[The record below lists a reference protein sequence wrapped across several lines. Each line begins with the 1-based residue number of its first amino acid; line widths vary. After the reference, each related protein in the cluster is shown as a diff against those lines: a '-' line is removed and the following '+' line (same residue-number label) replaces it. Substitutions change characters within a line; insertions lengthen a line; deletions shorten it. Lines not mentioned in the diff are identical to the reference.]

1 MIAVPL
7 GDIESAY
14 RDGLRAVGV
23 PVTLRVRKTDGT
35 FVDHVA
41 RAMVKTFRPQDL
53 IAGGAVQIGDFA
65 VIVLAEDVPGITT
78 MESRD
83 RVVLNGREYGVVG
96 FDRMTRSVAGHELAY
111 DIVCRG

>member
-1 MIAVPL
+1 MITVPL
-7 GDIESAY
+7 GDIEGAY

-23 PVTLRVRKTDGT
+23 PVTLRVRQPDGT
-35 FVDHVA
+35 FVDHAA
-41 RAMVKTFRPQDL
+41 RGMVKTFRPQDI

-78 MESRD
+78 LESRD

-96 FDRMTRSVAGHELAY
+96 FDRMTRSIAGHELAY

>member
-1 MIAVPL
+1 VINLPTA
-7 GDIESAY
+7 DIINAY
-14 RDGLRAVGV
+14 RDGLKAVGV
-23 PVTLRVRKTDGT
+23 PVVLRIRQGDGT
-35 FVDHVA
+35 FVDHAA

-65 VIVLAEDVPGITT
+65 LIVLAEDVPGVTT

-83 RVVLNGREYGVVG
+83 RVVLNGREYGVIG
-96 FDRMTRSVAGHELAY
+96 FDRLTRSVAGHELAY